1 MSNRRTFAIISHPDA
16 GKTTLTEKL
25 LLQGGAIHLAGEVK
39 ARGAARRARSD
50 WMKIEQQ
57 RGISVTSSVMTF
69 ERDGITFNLLDTP
82 GHEDFS
88 EDTYR
93 TLTAVD
99 SAIMVIDAAKG
110 IEPQTRKLFEVC
122 RLRSVPIITFVN
134 KVDREG
140 RSVFETLDEVADALA
155 LDVVP
160 MSWPIG
166 MGGVFQGVLDF
177 ATDTISRPE
186 GDSREFLGKVTPA
199 EDIPAEIA
207 DEIELAQG
215 GYPSFD
221 LEAYRHGD
229 MTPVYF
235 GSALK
240 NFGVAELID
249 AIARFAPPPRPQPS
263 EQGTIQPEN
272 KEVTGFI
279 FKVQANMDP
288 QHRDRI
294 AFMRLVSGTF
304 KRGMKL
310 IPSALGKPVAIHS
323 PILFFAQDRELADT
337 AEPGDIIGIPNHG
350 TLRVGDTLSETN
362 KVRFTGLPN
371 FAPEILRR
379 VALKDPTKTKQLR
392 KALDDLSEEGVIQV
406 FYPELG
412 GQWIVGVVGQLQLDV
427 LISRLE
433 AEYKVAAVLEA
444 SPFDTARWLKGSE
457 AALRQ
462 FTDINKSNLAKDR
475 DGDPVFM
482 ARSAW
487 DVGYQQERNPELVQ
501 MIQQKMFTFE
511 DLVTIDAAGLQR
523 EGRRAAHDRPDAVAD
538 GLQERTGSRG
548 WHLQLGAAAHALQGH
563 QQPPAPAVR
572 GFLRKRVFH
581 DCGREHRA
589 GLPDQPGQAQSCEQQ
604 ARER

>member
-1 MSNRRTFAIISHPDA
+1 MTDAFATRRTFAIISHPDA

-25 LLQGGAIHLAGEVK
+25 LLNGGAIHLAGEVK

-69 ERDGITFNLLDTP
+69 AREFEGLGHITFNLLDTP

-122 RLRSVPIITFVN
+122 RLRNVPIITFVN

-140 RSVFETLDEVADALA
+140 RSVFEILDEVADALA
-155 LDVVP
+155 LDVSP
-160 MSWPIG
+160 QSWPVG
-166 MGGVFQGVLDF
+166 MGGTFEGILDL
-177 ATDTISRPE
+177 ASGRISRPE
-186 GDSREFLGKVTPA
+186 GDSREFLGKTDHEPVPEEFA
-199 EDIPAEIA
+199 E
-207 DEIELAQG
+207 EIELGQA
-215 GYPSFD
+215 GYPEFD

-229 MTPVYF
+229 LTPVFF

-240 NFGVAELID
+240 NFGVAELIE
-249 AIARFAPPPRPQPS
+249 AIARIAPPPRPQPS
-263 EQGTIQPEN
+263 EAGTIDPSN
-272 KEVTGFI
+272 GEVTGFI

-288 QHRDRI
+288 MHRDRI

-310 IPSALGKPVAIHS
+310 TPSALGKPIAIHS
-323 PILFFAQDRELADT
+323 PILFFAQDREIADN

-350 TLRVGDTLSETN
+350 TLRVGDTLSEAN

-379 VALKDPTKTKQLR
+379 VQLKDPTKTKQLR

-406 FYPELG
+406 FYPEIG
-412 GQWIVGVVGQLQLDV
+412 SQWVVGVVGQLQLDV
-427 LISRLE
+427 LISRLQ
-433 AEYKVAAVLEA
+433 AEYKVEAVLEGA
-444 SPFDTARWLKGSE
+444 PFDTARWVKGDE
-457 AALRQ
+457 AALRE
-462 FTDINKSNLAKDR
+462 FAEFNRANLAKDR
-475 DGDPVFM
+475 DGALVFM

-487 DVGYQQERNPELVQ
+487 DVSYQQERNPSL
-501 MIQQKMFTFE
+501 TFSA
-511 DLVTIDAAGLQR
+511 TK
-523 EGRRAAHDRPDAVAD
+523 
-538 GLQERTGSRG
+538 ER
-548 WHLQLGAAAHALQGH
+548 
-563 QQPPAPAVR
+563 
-572 GFLRKRVFH
+572 
-581 DCGREHRA
+581 
-589 GLPDQPGQAQSCEQQ
+589 
-604 ARER
+604 

>member
-1 MSNRRTFAIISHPDA
+1 MNSNRRTFAIISHPDA

-39 ARGAARRARSD
+39 ARGQARRARSD

-69 ERDGITFNLLDTP
+69 EKTNPDGTVITFNLLDTP

-140 RSVFETLDEVADALA
+140 RSAFETLDEVADALA

-160 MSWPIG
+160 MSWPVG
-166 MGGVFQGVLDF
+166 MGGTFQGVLDL
-177 ATDTISRPE
+177 ASNRISRPE
-186 GDSREFLGKVTPA
+186 GDSREFLGKVEEARGLPDEVA
-199 EDIPAEIA
+199 E
-207 DEIELAQG
+207 EIELAQA
-215 GYPSFD
+215 GYPAFD
-221 LEAYRHGD
+221 LAAYRHGD
-229 MTPVYF
+229 LTPVYF

-263 EQGTIQPEN
+263 EAGEISPGRD
-272 KEVTGFI
+272 EVTGFV

-310 IPSALGKPVAIHS
+310 VPSGLGKPIAVHS
-323 PILFFAQDRELADT
+323 PILFFAQDREIADS

-350 TLRVGDTLSETN
+350 TLRVGDTLSEKN
-362 KVRFTGLPN
+362 EVRFTGLPN

-406 FYPELG
+406 FYPEIG
-412 GQWIVGVVGQLQLDV
+412 AQWIVGVVGQLQLDV

-433 AEYKVAAVLEA
+433 AEYKVAAALEPA
-444 SPFDTARWLKGSE
+444 PFDTARWLKGSD
-457 AALRQ
+457 AALKG
-462 FTDINKSNLAKDR
+462 FTDFNKANLAKDR
-475 DGDPVFM
+475 DGDPVFL

-487 DVGYQQERNPELVQ
+487 DVGYQQERNPELSFSAT
-501 MIQQKMFTFE
+501 K
-511 DLVTIDAAGLQR
+511 
-523 EGRRAAHDRPDAVAD
+523 
-538 GLQERTGSRG
+538 ER
-548 WHLQLGAAAHALQGH
+548 
-563 QQPPAPAVR
+563 
-572 GFLRKRVFH
+572 
-581 DCGREHRA
+581 
-589 GLPDQPGQAQSCEQQ
+589 
-604 ARER
+604 